1 MQNLPCSNG
10 TQLRPVHQ
18 ALVTSVG
25 KPTPRSISADGLIRC
40 ARHQSRTS
48 QSRRELGD
56 PVISRC
62 ANPKDAQTQTVPTDS
77 AISTRES
84 STWLTPVRRKRS
96 ETVHRD
102 AQANRGRLNTL
113 GCALHAVATCRFDLM
128 KNLERWW
135 FATVNHCRRI
145 SLGAL
150 AKVLD
155 HPYRLSD
162 QGDRTRGFRREFESI
177 LSILWSNRFL
187 SRFLAKSRLFARSP

>member
-1 MQNLPCSNG
+1 MQNLRCSNG
-10 TQLRPVHQ
+10 TRLRPVHR

-40 ARHQSRTS
+40 ARHQNRTS
-48 QSRRELGD
+48 QSRRERRD

-62 ANPKDAQTQTVPTDS
+62 ANPKDVQTQTVPTGS

-96 ETVHRD
+96 KAVHRD

-113 GCALHAVATCRFDLM
+113 GFALHVVAACRFDLM
-128 KNLERWW
+128 KNSERRWLV
-135 FATVNHCRRI
+135 TVNHCRRI
-145 SLGAL
+145 SLSAL

-155 HPYRLSD
+155 HLYRLSD
-162 QGDRTRGFRREFESI
+162 QGR
-177 LSILWSNRFL
+177 
-187 SRFLAKSRLFARSP
+187 